1 VLGYLFMPAWT
12 LGTGMRQEALW
23 YQTLILGLPWFGL
36 IFLLAGSALMPAIV
50 ERIALGRIIWVLPG
64 GRAKLLAGTVIPALL
79 LAVVTAVAATISF
92 LNYPISIDYGEVL
105 YRTFFMAFVDFGL
118 IFAAIWLVGKTSG
131 VWRLLGLLWI
141 IVSITIPTR
150 YLAGIPPFSPL
161 EGLGLAAW
169 ALFGA
174 MLLAGGRARH
184 ALERLRASVVTLAGR
199 ASRPLRYVA
208 GSETDLLL
216 DTTRPWIIALSQ
228 VIPIGIMAWFVA
240 ETRIWIVFLMIFSAI
255 AGAITS
261 QAAARSRRLWLRF
274 NGSREQLFPR
284 VEWAY
289 WRYNACSL
297 GVLLVLY
304 LVLGRYFEFN
314 GSVLVLGVALL
325 AVGCTV
331 FHYLGLMI
339 TRGLG
344 WFESTLCILTMSSLT
359 LAAVAIM
366 RQNVT
371 VAVELE
377 LLLVVLAVV
386 YRFLAQARWAAL
398 DWMRSS

>member
-1 VLGYLFMPAWT
+1 
-12 LGTGMRQEALW
+12 
-23 YQTLILGLPWFGL
+23 
-36 IFLLAGSALMPAIV
+36 
-50 ERIALGRIIWVLPG
+50 
-64 GRAKLLAGTVIPALL
+64 
-79 LAVVTAVAATISF
+79 
-92 LNYPISIDYGEVL
+92 
-105 YRTFFMAFVDFGL
+105 
-118 IFAAIWLVGKTSG
+118 
-131 VWRLLGLLWI
+131 LGLLWI
-141 IVSITIPTR
+141 IISITIPGR

-161 EGLGLAAW
+161 EGIGLAAW
-169 ALFGA
+169 ILFGA
-174 MLLAGGRARH
+174 LLLAGGRGRH
-184 ALERLRASVVTLAGR
+184 LLQRLRARAGALGGR
-199 ASRPLRYVA
+199 ASRPLHYVA

-216 DTTRPWIIALSQ
+216 DTARPWIIALSQ